1 MLKRSGN
8 PDLLGKKIILLL
20 LVVLFITTI
29 VFADYRITRGP
40 DIGEIYFIGPT
51 ATGEGIYYSTD
62 FGETA
67 VCMDSTVDAM
77 SICADKTQGVL
88 YYFAM
93 PENLYYSNNYG
104 QQGSWV
110 FRSSGMSYKI
120 NSGVSEGFL
129 YNGFWKHSENYGLS
143 FIQHSYNGYFGTFST
158 SEIDNDQNIGYVKSH
173 STSNPD
179 SIYFFISYD
188 NFENLE
194 LQNVFIYP
202 EEPIGT
208 LTRGFYS
215 GELYTIGGDW
225 ATLRYSNNYGFSW
238 EVKNNLYFNNVTD
251 AGIVGGRQP
260 GEIYVF
266 KNYIQLM
273 WQIAHTYIYHSLD
286 YGETFEVYN
295 PIYFGPSP
303 YYANF
308 EADSLTGTVPL
319 SVQFTDLSSGED
331 IQSWEWDFQ
340 NDGIIDSYEQN
351 PTFTYQDTGY
361 YSVKL
366 KIQYGPIDDEIVKE
380 NYINVSSGN
389 AIDEELSTDYGLNL
403 ENSPNP
409 FNLLTSIRFYTKP
422 NKLNGLTL
430 LKVYNIKGELIKKL
444 RITNYEFPITN
455 YQLDCNGLSSGIYL
469 YKLEGLYNSEIKKMI
484 LIK

>member
-1 MLKRSGN
+1 
-8 PDLLGKKIILLL
+8 
-20 LVVLFITTI
+20 
-29 VFADYRITRGP
+29 
-40 DIGEIYFIGPT
+40 
-51 ATGEGIYYSTD
+51 
-62 FGETA
+62 
-67 VCMDSTVDAM
+67 
-77 SICADKTQGVL
+77 
-88 YYFAM
+88 
-93 PENLYYSNNYG
+93 
-104 QQGSWV
+104 
-110 FRSSGMSYKI
+110 
-120 NSGVSEGFL
+120 
-129 YNGFWKHSENYGLS
+129 
-143 FIQHSYNGYFGTFST
+143 
-158 SEIDNDQNIGYVKSH
+158 
-173 STSNPD
+173 
-179 SIYFFISYD
+179 
-188 NFENLE
+188 
-194 LQNVFIYP
+194 
-202 EEPIGT
+202 
-208 LTRGFYS
+208 
-215 GELYTIGGDW
+215 
-225 ATLRYSNNYGFSW
+225 
-238 EVKNNLYFNNVTD
+238 
-251 AGIVGGRQP
+251 
-260 GEIYVF
+260 
-266 KNYIQLM
+266 M